1 MSKHALLCTVV
12 LYAVSSHFSLFADTL
27 RLRNGTAIEGRF
39 VSGTEK
45 GIWFERG
52 AEGTALYPLSFVEN
66 LTFGAYTP
74 YSKNQ
79 KSDDKSLKPPRTP
92 GWPRADTATVR
103 WPINSF
109 R

>member
-1 MSKHALLCTVV
+1 MSKTSLLCV
-12 LYAVSSHFSLFADTL
+12 LVLCAVSVQADTL
-27 RLRNGTAIEGRF
+27 RLRNGTTIEGKF

-45 GIWFERG
+45 GIWFARG

-66 LTFGAYTP
+66 LSFGAFTP

-79 KSDDKSLKPPRTP
+79 KQDEKPTASRTP
-92 GWPRADTATVR
+92 GWPQADTVAVR
-103 WPINSF
+103 WRVNSF

>member
-1 MSKHALLCTVV
+1 MSKTSLLCAIV
-12 LYAVSSHFSLFADTL
+12 LCAGSAQADTL
-27 RLRNGTAIEGRF
+27 RLRNGTTIEGKF

-66 LTFGAYTP
+66 LSFGAFTP

-79 KSDDKSLKPPRTP
+79 KPDDHPDDHTVRPPRTP

-103 WPINSF
+103 WRVNSF